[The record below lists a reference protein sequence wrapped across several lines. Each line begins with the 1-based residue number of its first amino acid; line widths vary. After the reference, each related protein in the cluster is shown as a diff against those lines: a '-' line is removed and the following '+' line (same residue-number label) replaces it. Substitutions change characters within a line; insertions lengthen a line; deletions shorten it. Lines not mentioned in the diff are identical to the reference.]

1 MGPVLKLKIF
11 EISTTKKFA
20 KDSVEV
26 VIARSTNLKEIENG
40 RVDVAFANNFFEHL
54 SKEDVVKTI
63 REVYRVLRCGGG
75 YDFTA

>member
-75 YDFTA
+75 L